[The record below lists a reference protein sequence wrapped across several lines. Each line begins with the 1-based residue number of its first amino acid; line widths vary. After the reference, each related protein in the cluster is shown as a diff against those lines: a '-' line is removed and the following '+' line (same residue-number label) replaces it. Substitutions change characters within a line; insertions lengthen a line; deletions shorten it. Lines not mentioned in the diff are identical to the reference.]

1 MTDVLNTL
9 LESSSPVF
17 NEAVSELFHTL
28 FETASSKDTVAQ
40 LAQKVG
46 QNIHKVDDGS
56 KIVGLAAK
64 SGMDGDALPPEED
77 ELVNNAEEVANTA
90 LEQPELPTEKGMEGL
105 PNDGGTEDTESEF
118 AEEPEDTSNDLSGE
132 EFENIS
138 DNPPPDDFEVPPL
151 DLGDESFDDGSTEP
165 TEDISE

>member
-28 FETASSKDTVAQ
+28 FESEVSSKDTVAM
-40 LAQKVG
+40 LSQKVG
-46 QNIHKVDDGS
+46 QNVHKVDDGS

-64 SGMDGDALPPEED
+64 TGMDGDALPPEED

-118 AEEPEDTSNDLSGE
+118 YEEPEDISNDLSGE
-132 EFENIS
+132 EFENVS

-151 DLGDESFDDGSTEP
+151 DLGDESTE
-165 TEDISE
+165 EM